1 MKEIELSYEETEN
14 ILKDSSRGFDIHVDL
29 FFPNDETVSKER
41 ILEIKSKR
49 KALGEIVTSEKGVKY
64 YRPFSRKPKNER

>member
-49 KALGEIVTSEKGVKY
+49 KALGEIVTSENGKRYLTTYK
-64 YRPFSRKPKNER
+64 RKNER